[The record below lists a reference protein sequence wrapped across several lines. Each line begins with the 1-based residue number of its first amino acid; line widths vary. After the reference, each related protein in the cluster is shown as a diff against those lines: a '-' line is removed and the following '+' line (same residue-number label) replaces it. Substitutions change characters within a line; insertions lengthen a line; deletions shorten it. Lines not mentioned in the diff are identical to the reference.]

1 MKTSNMTYQ
10 ISRNCPLTSSTSS
23 TSSTKPGSEFYCSIQ
38 NVNNNDHESYL
49 FSGAARKINPVCFE
63 TF

>member
-1 MKTSNMTYQ
+1 MKTNMTYQ
-10 ISRNCPLTSSTSS
+10 ISRNCPL

-38 NVNNNDHESYL
+38 NVNNDHESYL
-49 FSGAARKINPVCFE
+49 FSGAARKKINPVCFE